1 MKRENLIS
9 GATTLRREWWSSII
23 LKIGPPPGRETQ
35 YQEERNHKRYK
46 AIMGHEARYQ
56 GRWSRNGVDVKKKHT
71 YIDTS
76 CIFPLIFFC
85 WDELRVSRV
94 AFESQEITD
103 LSKVS
108 RRQGFLKISH
118 RH

>member
-1 MKRENLIS
+1 M
-9 GATTLRREWWSSII
+9 
-23 LKIGPPPGRETQ
+23 
-35 YQEERNHKRYK
+35 
-46 AIMGHEARYQ
+46 
-56 GRWSRNGVDVKKKHT
+56 KKKHA

-85 WDELRVSRV
+85 WDELRVSWM

-108 RRQGFLKISH
+108 RRQGFLKVS
-118 RH
+118 RRR

>member
-1 MKRENLIS
+1 M
-9 GATTLRREWWSSII
+9 
-23 LKIGPPPGRETQ
+23 
-35 YQEERNHKRYK
+35 
-46 AIMGHEARYQ
+46 
-56 GRWSRNGVDVKKKHT
+56 KKKHT

-108 RRQGFLKISH
+108 RRQGFLKVS
-118 RH
+118 RRR